1 MKYTLQY
8 YNRIQETDSEE
19 RKKELMAK
27 GYQLVKVDGKLV
39 TAENKQKD
47 LETAH
52 EELMKAYEALQKNYA
67 DVLQKN
73 KQLEAGQQDMEG
85 LKRRIAELEAEKDT
99 AVKQKAETEKTG
111 KTK

>member
-39 TAENKQKD
+39 VTENKQKD

-52 EELMKAYEALQKNYA
+52 EELMKAYEKLQKIHA
-67 DVLQKN
+67 ETCRKN
-73 KQLEAGQQDMEG
+73 EELTEKLEG
-85 LKRRIAELEAEKDT
+85 LTKKEIKGKGSA
-99 AVKQKAETEKTG
+99 AVQEIVQKTDEKQKPEKV
-111 KTK
+111 